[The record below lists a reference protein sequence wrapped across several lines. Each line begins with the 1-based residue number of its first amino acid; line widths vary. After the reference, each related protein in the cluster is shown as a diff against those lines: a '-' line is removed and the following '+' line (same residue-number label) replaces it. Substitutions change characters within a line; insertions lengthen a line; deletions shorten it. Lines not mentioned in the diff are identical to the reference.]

1 MIGKVI
7 LLIAVVGTCGALAA
21 EADATPLNAK
31 ERKEFENLSKRTPP
45 QEKEKEF
52 GSLKNENES
61 LKARLATLEGEENT
75 LVNTDIKLLDGDID
89 FFKGKIKRL
98 ESNRT
103 EMTRCISNSRR
114 QVNQFN
120 QAVMEYVGDR
130 LNRKSYLI
138 LGVPAFKRKNVYKH
152 AEACPRLLVVNM
164 DSPAEEDFYAVG
176 GEIVTTA
183 AGNAQFVVLH
193 KQEDGAYALE
203 KAGTAFD
210 ITEADRQSGGAHF
223 KKTVV
228 FSDNFVE
235 LHAGDKWGVAI
246 DSAAGITYDGFGA
259 GSSYVAAFKDAG
271 PIKLEEGNVQGENS
285 FSFNLFVQTIDK
297 E

>member
-1 MIGKVI
+1 MIRKII
-7 LLIAVVGTCGALAA
+7 LMIAVVGMGCALAA
-21 EADATPLNAK
+21 EEKATPLSAK
-31 ERKEFENLSKRTPP
+31 ERKEFEDLGKKTPP

-52 GSLKNENES
+52 DSLKNEHES
-61 LKARLATLEGEENT
+61 LKARLANLNDVENT

-103 EMTRCISNSRR
+103 EITRCIYNTRR

-138 LGVPAFKRKNVYKH
+138 LGVPAFKRQNVYKH
-152 AEACPRLLVVNM
+152 PDASAKLLVVNL
-164 DSPAEEDFYAVG
+164 DHPAEDDVYVVG

-183 AGNAQFVVLH
+183 SGNAQFVVLH
-193 KQEDGAYALE
+193 KKDNDTYSLE
-203 KAGTAFD
+203 RAGSAID
-210 ITEADRQSGGAHF
+210 ITYADKQTGGDF
-223 KKTVV
+223 FNKTVV

-235 LHAGDKWGVAI
+235 LHAGDKWGVVI

-259 GSSYVAAFKDAG
+259 GSSYVTAFKETDS
-271 PIKLEEGNVQGENS
+271 IKWSEENVQGENS

>member
-1 MIGKVI
+1 MIRKVI
-7 LLIAVVGTCGALAA
+7 LIIAVAGMGCLLAA
-21 EADATPLNAK
+21 EDDARPLNAN
-31 ERKEFENLSKRTPP
+31 ERKEFEDLSKKTPP
-45 QEKEKEF
+45 KEKEKEF
-52 GSLKNENES
+52 DSLTKENAS
-61 LKARLATLEGEENT
+61 LKARLAVLNDEENT

-98 ESNRT
+98 ESNRS
-103 EMTRCISNSRR
+103 EITRCISDSRR

-138 LGVPAFKRKNVYKH
+138 LGVPAFKRQNVYRH
-152 AEACPRLLVVNM
+152 PEACPKLLVVNM
-164 DSPAEEDFYAVG
+164 DYPAKEDVFVVG

-193 KQEDGAYALE
+193 KKDNGAYSLE
-203 KAGTAFD
+203 KAGNAID
-210 ITEADRQSGGAHF
+210 ITDADKQAGGGF
-223 KKTVV
+223 FRKKVV
-228 FSDNFVE
+228 FNDNFVE
-235 LHAGDKWGVAI
+235 LHAGDKWGVVV

-259 GSSYVAAFKDAG
+259 GSSYVAAFNEADS
-271 PIKLEEGNVQGENS
+271 LQWEEKNVQGENS
-285 FSFNLFVQTIDK
+285 FSFSLFVQTIDK